1 MSIAYTLLIVADS
14 MAFLVLF
21 VPFGVLALAETVCKE
36 PWHAWE
42 LSPRAEQTVARM
54 TRWHIVAAILA
65 VASALII
72 PLRLALDAVVGD
84 IDSATETR
92 STPDYVIPLIEA
104 TLWLVSLSAVFGP
117 MYAVRLRVQRV
128 HGAEL
133 IGLGMCLFQATLL
146 AITFFELGS
155 VPTFLLVFGIVG
167 ILLLPLGTVIPGRW
181 VKTVVLTSACAAMLV
196 ALADFSIAANPVWL
210 FAVIAMGY
218 TVFRAETKHLFMV
231 RLANFRADAT
241 ATLAI
246 PTRVTWTT
254 SKFLTVVF
262 LVVNVACVLALLL
275 TWRVG
280 FGTDTSLQAAV
291 FALVA
296 LLIAAIGALATALV
310 PTAFGHSRLEI
321 DYAVSTFVL
330 AVATASVLHLI
341 ATPEVEGGARG
352 SEVAQLWK
360 PVLGAF
366 ACVGALA
373 VALTTLTGRERQ
385 IRPLMI
391 AIVLPAALLLP
402 SDTFFTF
409 IREDTLIV
417 WSQRLLEA
425 AITATILAIMW
436 YVFGPGRRR
445 EREMS
450 GVPSTPLYD
459 PKLGQHPAY

>member
-42 LSPRAEQTVARM
+42 LSTRAEQTVARM
-54 TRWHIVAAILA
+54 TRWHIVAAILTI
-65 VASALII
+65 ASALII
-72 PLRLALDAVVGD
+72 PLRLALDIVVGD
-84 IDSATETR
+84 TDSATETR
-92 STPDYVIPLIEA
+92 SSPDYAIPLIEA

-117 MYAVRLRVQRV
+117 MYAVRLHIQRV

-133 IGLGMCLFQATLL
+133 IGLGMCLFPATLL

-167 ILLLPLGTVIPGRW
+167 IVLFPLGTVIPGRW

-210 FAVIAMGY
+210 FAAIAMGY
-218 TVFRAETKHLFMV
+218 TVFRAETKQLFMV
-231 RLANFRADAT
+231 RLANFQADAT

-246 PTRVTWTT
+246 PTRVTWST
-254 SKFLTVVF
+254 SKFRAVAF
-262 LVVNVACVLALLL
+262 LAVNIVCVLALLL
-275 TWRVG
+275 TWRIG
-280 FGTDTSLQAAV
+280 LGTDASLQAVV

-296 LLIAAIGALATALV
+296 MLIAAMGALTTALV
-310 PTAFGHSRLEI
+310 PMAFGHSRLEI
-321 DYAVSTFVL
+321 DYAASTFVL
-330 AVATASVLHLI
+330 AVTTASVLHLI
-341 ATPEVEGGARG
+341 ATPEVGSGARG
-352 SEVAQLWK
+352 PEAAQIWK
-360 PVLGAF
+360 PVLGTF
-366 ACVGALA
+366 ACAGALTI
-373 VALTTLTGRERQ
+373 ALTTLTGRVRQ

-391 AIVLPAALLLP
+391 VIVLPAVLLLP
-402 SDTFFTF
+402 SDSFFTF

-417 WSQRLLEA
+417 WAQRLLETG
-425 AITATILAIMW
+425 ITAIILGLMW

-445 EREMS
+445 SIPPVPRAQRETGTEMA
-450 GVPSTPLYD
+450 TT
-459 PKLGQHPAY
+459 

>member
-21 VPFGVLALAETVCKE
+21 APFGVLAYAETVCKE

-54 TRWHIVAAILA
+54 TRWHIVAAILV

-72 PLRLALDAVVGD
+72 PLRLAIDAVVGD
-84 IDSATETR
+84 ISSATETR
-92 STPDYVIPLIEA
+92 SSPYYVIPLIEA

-117 MYAVRLRVQRV
+117 MYAVRLHIQHV
-128 HGAEL
+128 HRAEL
-133 IGLGMCLFQATLL
+133 IGLGMCLFPATLM
-146 AITFFELGS
+146 AIMFFGLGPD
-155 VPTFLLVFGIVG
+155 PTFLLVFAIVG
-167 ILLLPLGTVIPGRW
+167 VVLFPLGTVIPGRW

-196 ALADFSIAANPVWL
+196 GLADFSIAANPVWL
-210 FAVIAMGY
+210 FAAIAMGY

-231 RLANFRADAT
+231 RLTNFLADAT

-254 SKFLTVVF
+254 SKFRAVIF

-275 TWRVG
+275 TWRIG
-280 FGTDTSLQAAV
+280 LGTDASLQAVV

-296 LLIAAIGALATALV
+296 MLIAAMGALTTALV
-310 PTAFGHSRLEI
+310 PMAFGHSRLEI
-321 DYAVSTFVL
+321 DYAASTFVM
-330 AVATASVLHLI
+330 AVTTASVLHLI
-341 ATPEVEGGARG
+341 ATPEVGSGARG
-352 SEVAQLWK
+352 SEAAQLWK

-366 ACVGALA
+366 ACVGALTI
-373 VALTTLTGRERQ
+373 ALTTLTGRERQ
-385 IRPLMI
+385 FRPLMI

-402 SDTFFTF
+402 SDSFFTF

-417 WSQRLLEA
+417 WAQRLLETG
-425 AITATILAIMW
+425 ITAIILGLMW

-445 EREMS
+445 SIPQVPRAQRETGTEMA
-450 GVPSTPLYD
+450 TT
-459 PKLGQHPAY
+459 